1 MNQNIKQGVH
11 PNRPEEKKPKKQ
23 AAHSCSNGHPK
34 RTEPVWKLLAWT
46 KEDLH
51 LQATKKASTNRRHC
65 EARTVLFSP
74 TKKKKTQGIKTDLK
88 SEAKTRK
95 LRSGTDP
102 YLVRMILPSLASKEG
117 GKTRGS
123 RGWNERKECGP
134 ESQEEPMEQTVRDDR
149 AVHRGWF
156 YAVTHRLNPHWDIII
171 IIIIIIPGFLILSRI
186 FFFHDRRSRLNGWK
200 YDS

>member
-117 GKTRGS
+117 RRENARLATSGRNAVRS
-123 RGWNERKECGP
+123 R
-134 ESQEEPMEQTVRDDR
+134 
-149 AVHRGWF
+149 
-156 YAVTHRLNPHWDIII
+156 
-171 IIIIIIPGFLILSRI
+171 
-186 FFFHDRRSRLNGWK
+186 RRSRWSKLCETTAQFTAVGFTRSHI
-200 YDS
+200 D